1 MDSYGRYKNARN
13 AAWQTLIDFDVT
25 AAPVKVV
32 SIATAA
38 NIAILKNSD
47 VHELKD
53 GEVGIS
59 LNVGGVWYVVY
70 DNTAPRG
77 RVRFT
82 IAHELGHIFLGHPLI
97 DGHHARTIDTARPE
111 AERDADIFAARLLM
125 PSCVIWG
132 LGLHTAEEI
141 KDVFDV
147 SYTAAQIRAER
158 MSVLYERNKFLTN
171 RLEQQVFANFS
182 GYIEAKKRGDK

>member
-38 NIAILKNSD
+38 NISILKNSD
-47 VHELKD
+47 VHELKA
-53 GEVGIS
+53 GEVGI
-59 LNVGGVWYVVY
+59 
-70 DNTAPRG
+70 DNTTSRG

-111 AERDADIFAARLLM
+111 TERDADIFAARLLM

-141 KDVFDV
+141 KDAFDV

-158 MSVLYERNKFLTN
+158 MAILYERNKFLTN

-182 GYIEAKKRGDK
+182 DYIAKKRGDK